1 MLTPR
6 VGEAGKCNISVDIKS
21 FLQCNIAFGNKLGMR
36 FWRGADLHDD
46 GYVTKKQFG
55 SVFFFYYKNI

>member
-1 MLTPR
+1 MLTLR
-6 VGEAGKCNISVDIKS
+6 VGEAGK
-21 FLQCNIAFGNKLGMR
+21 CNIAFGNKLGMR

-55 SVFFFYYKNI
+55 SVFFFFTIKISNILKYLYV